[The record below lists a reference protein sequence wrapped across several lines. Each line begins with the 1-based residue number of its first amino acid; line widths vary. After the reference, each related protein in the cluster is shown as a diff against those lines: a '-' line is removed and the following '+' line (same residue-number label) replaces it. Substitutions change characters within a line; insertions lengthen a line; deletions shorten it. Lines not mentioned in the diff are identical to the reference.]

1 MTSSISNIIKRNLSL
16 SLLKQNH
23 NKSLSEIFIEDFI
36 FIRLFAFRM
45 NFTLSDY
52 CQQRIMKTYETFK
65 PALVITTNSWLLLV
79 ILTLMIFWPTNGLFM
94 DVKIFE
100 QILNIQRADLLFT
113 QIIFFIIIKECLWL
127 HCMNEVINYRNRYI
141 DFLLSILPNYE
152 RKCHHKLQRYLNNY
166 ICIEY
171 FIITWLYLIIVLL
184 MLSISILIP
193 RWNFVLYMDGQI
205 NFVQFMSSF
214 LYSFLY
220 GMDMI
225 YITFQFFSLESF
237 FLFCLIFYREKIKK
251 LFTFLTLSIKRR
263 YKSPYFMRKIFWNLY
278 HREYITLYSNIANLN
293 ESAKFSLLAVETIS
307 KSAAMIACV
316 FYSKQVK
323 MTMINSLLV
332 FCMIFAFLFVNLM
345 YYQIASLPTYNTKCI
360 QIIFKWLA
368 RSQWSEKFVKTN
380 NINCFS
386 HKIQQI
392 HGRQSMKWNFF
403 VQTMTD
409 NKLGFTCGH
418 VFYITKYKFIE
429 MILLN
434 IPLILMLYKHV
445 SNL

>member
-184 MLSISILIP
+184 MLK
-193 RWNFVLYMDGQI
+193 
-205 NFVQFMSSF
+205 
-214 LYSFLY
+214 
-220 GMDMI
+220 
-225 YITFQFFSLESF
+225 
-237 FLFCLIFYREKIKK
+237 KIKK

-278 HREYITLYSNIANLN
+278 HREYITLYSNIAKLN

-392 HGRQSMKWNFF
+392 RGRQSMKWNFF

-418 VFYITKYKFIE
+418 IFT
-429 MILLN
+429 
-434 IPLILMLYKHV
+434 
-445 SNL
+445 